1 MLSPEND
8 PCSAVPVS
16 RKRPFTTPMHKEV
29 PVEANDQG
37 PANPAQAIDIHVFE
51 HGDEILR
58 EGEVSTCFYVILGG
72 RVSISRRGR
81 TIRILRAQDVFG
93 LEAVVL
99 KRPSSHTARSLET
112 SRIATY
118 RREAL
123 DHFTRQ
129 NPRMIHT
136 ILASVLRQLNQ
147 TGRNLASESDSID
160 LGQSRV
166 RFFGDGDE
174 VIREGA
180 SGKEFYRLVSTQGGL
195 RIRSG
200 DREVGHIHKPGEFL
214 GEIAAL
220 TERPYPYTV
229 TSIGESALE
238 TYTREDLDG
247 IVRDHPDQASHLIRS
262 LLNHVTKK
270 KPKPRKKPVAGKP

>member
-1 MLSPEND
+1 
-8 PCSAVPVS
+8 
-16 RKRPFTTPMHKEV
+16 MHKEV

-123 DHFTRQ
+123 DHFARQ
-129 NPRMIHT
+129 NPHMIHT